1 MSLHHQRRY
10 KSSFVCLVEGTF
22 VAGARIGR
30 AGSVP
35 GSIVIC
41 IGETQCTSALLLVLE
56 TPAEE

>member
-1 MSLHHQRRY
+1 MSY

-22 VAGARIGR
+22 VAGARIRR